1 MDDMNLQEITELYLI
16 YKKLFYI
23 FYFSLLHNPK
33 NSEGFPG
40 SSTVKNIP
48 AEAGNTGS
56 IPGSARFAGE
66 GMSTHS
72 CILSWE
78 IPWTEESG
86 GL

>member
-48 AEAGNTGS
+48 AEAGNTGL

-72 CILSWE
+72 CILAWE